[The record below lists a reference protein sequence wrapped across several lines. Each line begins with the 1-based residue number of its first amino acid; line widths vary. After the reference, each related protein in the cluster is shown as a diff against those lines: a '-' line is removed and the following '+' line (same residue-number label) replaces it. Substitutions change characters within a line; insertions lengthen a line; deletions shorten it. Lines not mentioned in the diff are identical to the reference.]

1 MHLDCLPKDMESVE
15 ASGSSGHAVMPKFK
29 FGGSFMAE
37 DDGAKEVKKMA
48 FVPQKTEQKGEL
60 SMDPMVELS

>member
-1 MHLDCLPKDMESVE
+1 ME